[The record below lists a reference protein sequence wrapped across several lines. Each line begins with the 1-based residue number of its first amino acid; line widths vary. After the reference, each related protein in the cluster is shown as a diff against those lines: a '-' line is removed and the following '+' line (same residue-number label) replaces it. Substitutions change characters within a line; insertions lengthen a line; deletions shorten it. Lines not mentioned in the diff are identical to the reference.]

1 MIRIIRE
8 HYLTILILTVA
19 LIAGSCFPSGGGRE
33 GRQGSDS
40 KGSEYYLVI
49 RVTDGDTFVVDDG
62 SAKGARV
69 RLIGVDAPESRR
81 SGRKEIGYYGLEAKE
96 FMTTLILNKRVRL
109 EYDVNKYDQ
118 YMRILA
124 YVYLEDGT
132 FVNAH
137 LVESGYAMVM
147 TVPPNVKHAETFLK
161 LQQKARVKNR
171 GLWGR
176 EVENRV
182 EF

>member
-1 MIRIIRE
+1 MIRYIKVRFF
-8 HYLTILILTVA
+8 TILILSSA

-33 GRQGSDS
+33 AGRERESRDGNL
-40 KGSEYYLVI
+40 YLVT
-49 RVTDGDTFVVDDG
+49 RVVDGDTFIIDDG
-62 SAKGARV
+62 TPKGARV
-69 RLIGVDAPESRR
+69 RLIGVDAPESRKT
-81 SGRKEIGYYGLEAKE
+81 GRKEIGFYGKEAKD
-96 FMTTLILNKRVRL
+96 FMTSFILNKRVRL

-118 YMRILA
+118 YMRLLA
-124 YVYLEDGT
+124 YAYLEDGT
-132 FVNAH
+132 FINAH

-147 TVPPNVKHAETFLK
+147 TVPPNVKYAETFLK
-161 LQQKARVKNR
+161 LQQKARIKNS